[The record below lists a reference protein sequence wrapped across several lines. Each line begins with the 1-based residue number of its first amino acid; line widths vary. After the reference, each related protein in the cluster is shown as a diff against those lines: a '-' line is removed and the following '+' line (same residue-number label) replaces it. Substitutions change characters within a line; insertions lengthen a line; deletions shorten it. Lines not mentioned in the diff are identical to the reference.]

1 MEIIN
6 KRTMPA
12 MMEDSTKIISSDKEK
27 MKGMD
32 TIRIITEITIT
43 ISMIIINTKM
53 EAIIITIIMSMLKTL
68 IHQYLKSSPRKTSTI
83 SMPKQKK
90 LLKVIKLIWKNKSF
104 QMNRMTLS
112 TRLYYHNKKLEIFS
126 VMMGKWK

>member
-1 MEIIN
+1 MMEIIN
-6 KRTMPA
+6 KQTMPA
-12 MMEDSTKIISSDKEK
+12 MMEDSTKTISSDKEK

-53 EAIIITIIMSMLKTL
+53 EAIIITIIISMLKTL

-90 LLKVIKLIWKNKSF
+90 LLKVIKLI
-104 QMNRMTLS
+104 
-112 TRLYYHNKKLEIFS
+112 
-126 VMMGKWK
+126 